1 MGGAATDR
9 WGVPVHA
16 GGDRGVALLDDAVE
30 GLVALAG
37 TPAAHSAA
45 AADADGDL
53 ALAVI
58 VGAYLALYGASPEGV
73 ATAPSAP
80 RAPRRLAAPAR
91 GVPPPGGPGLGRRR
105 ARTGARRPRAGPGP
119 PPPRPPRPQDRP
131 RTCTSP
137 PARARPSARRRR
149 AGAGGLAGRPSRLG
163 LRAGDVRL
171 RARRERAVPRGRGAG
186 PGGTGPQ
193 PRATSG
199 PSTPWPTSSR
209 WRAGRKAGVDFL
221 RSSAPDWRSS
231 FFAVHNWW
239 HRALCHLELGQIGEV
254 LALYDG
260 PIRGAR
266 SNLWLDVDDAAS
278 LLWRLSLYGIGL
290 GERAHALASAVD
302 PLVSE
307 PVAVFNDWH
316 AVMALG
322 LAGHHQRNPE
332 ILAANRER
340 SVGTNRAAGEQAGF
354 ALLEGFGAFAAGRL
368 RPGHRAPGRPGAR
381 RPGGRG
387 EPRPARR
394 AQPHRDR
401 RCGPGRRHSA
411 GRRPGGRSGGGQA
424 GGGRGNPTPA
434 RGQRRAG

>member
-30 GLVALAG
+30 ALVALAG

-73 ATAPSAP
+73 ATA
-80 RAPRRLAAPAR
+80 RALLGRLGGSLPRREACHLQAARAWADGELGRALGALEQALVRHPRDLLALKIAQDLYFATGQSPALRDVAGRVLAAWPV
-91 GVPPPGGPGLGRRR
+91 GHPGWGYVQGMYAFGLEENGQYREAEER
-105 ARTGARRPRAGPGP
+105 ARAALAHDRRDVWAAHALAHVFEMEGRA
-119 PPPRPPRPQDRP
+119 Q
-131 RTCTSP
+131 
-137 PARARPSARRRR
+137 
-149 AGAGGLAGRPSRLG
+149 
-163 LRAGDVRL
+163 
-171 RARRERAVPRGRGAG
+171 
-186 PGGTGPQ
+186 
-193 PRATSG
+193 
-199 PSTPWPTSSR
+199 
-209 WRAGRKAGVDFL
+209 AGVDFL

-260 PIRGAR
+260 PIRGAG
-266 SNLWLDVDDAAS
+266 SNLWLDLDDAAS
-278 LLWRLSLYGIGL
+278 VLWRLSLYGIGL

-322 LAGHHQRNPE
+322 LAGHHQRNRE

-354 ALLEGFGAFAAGRL
+354 ALLEGFGAFATGRFDRAIELLVGLAPAAQVVGGSHAQRDVLNLTVIAAAARSGDTRLAAGLAADRVAAKPAAAGATRRL
-368 RPGHRAPGRPGAR
+368 LEANGAPG
-381 RPGGRG
+381 
-387 EPRPARR
+387 
-394 AQPHRDR
+394 
-401 RCGPGRRHSA
+401 
-411 GRRPGGRSGGGQA
+411 
-424 GGGRGNPTPA
+424 
-434 RGQRRAG
+434 